1 MTFEFLLSQNSMN
14 HKTPVRVIRGHV
26 DKLSYTGK
34 VYTFDGLYEV
44 CLMVPTS
51 TLVRQTFSD
60 VTVYRFSFH
69 TYCSRTR
76 SNPLQ
81 RWGELSFNIPDLFEL
96 WSVNLVVG
104 TEFMWLDNV
113 GRCFMFHFYVSCTSM
128 HFILVPTFLLCS
140 SFLACPSTDPSDSK
154 SVQWKHFPF
163 SYSHRTVPPS
173 ISNQAT

>member
-1 MTFEFLLSQNSMN
+1 MSFCFHRIAWIIKHLCVLFVAMLTSSATLARSTHSMVYMRFVSWSQPRHWS
-14 HKTPVRVIRGHV
+14 
-26 DKLSYTGK
+26 DK
-34 VYTFDGLYEV
+34 
-44 CLMVPTS
+44 P
-51 TLVRQTFSD
+51 FSD

-81 RWGELSFNIPDLFEL
+81 RWGELSFNISDLFEL